1 MLIAGFPA
9 GSFATNCY
17 VVAPGPG
24 EECII
29 IDPGQDAEPGV
40 TELLA
45 EYRLRPVAVLAT
57 HGHVDHI
64 WSVAPVC
71 GAQGIPAY
79 IHPADRD
86 LLSDP
91 AKGFPLQVGQQLFRG
106 LTFTEPD
113 DVRELAD
120 GMTLRLAGV
129 ELVVDHAPGHTP
141 GSVTFRT
148 GNQGGPWEPSH
159 RDGGAQ
165 GPVTEERGL
174 EAAGGSGPSGS
185 GVSPDSGVPPRASMA
200 AADATESRG
209 PLGQRGVPGGSP
221 PRVGT
226 VLFSGDLLFAGS
238 IGRTDLPGGDY
249 PTILDSLSRVCL
261 VLPDDTRVLPGHGP
275 QTTIGAERATNPF
288 LAGLTPGPGPSPRSG
303 SGPPA
308 PAAGP
313 RPRPRDDG
321 TGPVVSG
328 GFQGGRPPGLAGRPG
343 L

>member
-71 GAQGIPAY
+71 GARGIPAY

-113 DVRELAD
+113 DVLALAD
-120 GMTLRLAGV
+120 GMTLQLAGV
-129 ELVVDHAPGHTP
+129 ELVVDHAPGHTQ
-141 GSVTFRT
+141 GSVTFRA
-148 GNQGGPWEPSH
+148 P
-159 RDGGAQ
+159 
-165 GPVTEERGL
+165 ER
-174 EAAGGSGPSGS
+174 
-185 GVSPDSGVPPRASMA
+185 
-200 AADATESRG
+200 
-209 PLGQRGVPGGSP
+209 
-221 PRVGT
+221 

-249 PTILDSLSRVCL
+249 PAILDSLSRVCL

-288 LAGLTPGPGPSPRSG
+288 LAGLSPGPGPSPRSG
-303 SGPPA
+303 SGPTA

-313 RPRPRDDG
+313 RPRHRHEG
-321 TGPVVSG
+321 TGPEVSG

>member
-24 EECII
+24 EECLI

-71 GAQGIPAY
+71 DARGIPAY

-113 DVRELAD
+113 DVVALTD

-129 ELVVDHAPGHTP
+129 ELRVDHAPGHTP

-148 GNQGGPWEPSH
+148 
-159 RDGGAQ
+159 
-165 GPVTEERGL
+165 
-174 EAAGGSGPSGS
+174 AA
-185 GVSPDSGVPPRASMA
+185 A
-200 AADATESRG
+200 AADATKSRG
-209 PLGQRGVPGGSP
+209 PLGQRGVPEGSP
-221 PRVGT
+221 PRASS

-261 VLPDDTRVLPGHGP
+261 TLPDDTRVLPGHGP

-288 LAGLTPGPGPSPRSG
+288 LAGLARAPGPSPR
-303 SGPPA
+303 PA

-313 RPRPRDDG
+313 K
-321 TGPVVSG
+321 
-328 GFQGGRPPGLAGRPG
+328 RPG